1 MSQKENVYNT
11 IKKEVSDTLH
21 VKLLNLFKQL
31 IFQREKNIYSNIT
44 KRSLHFSNKKKTH
57 LNLPPSSIPFSF
69 F

>member
-31 IFQREKNIYSNIT
+31 FQREKNIIQ
-44 KRSLHFSNKKKTH
+44 
-57 LNLPPSSIPFSF
+57 
-69 F
+69 